1 MSSNTPPSPARSEAE
16 ALQQPPMGRATA
28 IILGVAAV
36 QILILVILV
45 ATNGRYGY
53 FSDEFYYLA
62 CSEHLAWGYV
72 SPISSGRSSTIGR
85 RSSGRAIPT
94 LLLAPRGWSS

>member
-1 MSSNTPPSPARSEAE
+1 M
-16 ALQQPPMGRATA
+16 
-28 IILGVAAV
+28 ILGVAAV

-62 CSEHLAWGYV
+62 CSDHLA
-72 SPISSGRSSTIGR
+72 
-85 RSSGRAIPT
+85 
-94 LLLAPRGWSS
+94 